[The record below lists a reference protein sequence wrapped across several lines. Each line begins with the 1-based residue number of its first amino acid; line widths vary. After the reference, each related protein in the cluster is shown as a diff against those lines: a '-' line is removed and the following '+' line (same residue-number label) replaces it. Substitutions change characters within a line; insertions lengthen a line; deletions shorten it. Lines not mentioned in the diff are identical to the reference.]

1 MEKLSEDYI
10 LESTKIVDNLGR
22 TKYGSLWE
30 K

>member
-1 MEKLSEDYI
+1 MEKLSEDYA